1 VETMVGEGIRIV
13 DLSVIH
19 PILPMVSCSFIYG
32 LREFCFLLVMGHGEY
47 IVGSLILPFSG

>member
-1 VETMVGEGIRIV
+1 VETMGGEGIKNV
-13 DLSVIH
+13 DLSVIC
-19 PILPMVSCSFIYG
+19 PILLMVSCSFIYG